1 MNNKANIDVIGRL
14 VSLNINVIILFLKCS
29 HCVFHMA
36 CLRQKKRANELKTR
50 EKYSWQRYLLDALPE
65 RRTMTMHHEISARR
79 SLMPAGDGSKS
90 LSDTL
95 SPTRQWGREKSGPRP
110 YETDPFRRHLSST
123 LLDFKLRFS
132 HLFIS
137 QCSHR
142 VFHVV
147 HSEVPHAKRLLLRWI
162 VEIFKEIPRYTMVK
176 NYSYVYPAATNSL

>member
-1 MNNKANIDVIGRL
+1 M
-14 VSLNINVIILFLKCS
+14 
-29 HCVFHMA
+29 
-36 CLRQKKRANELKTR
+36 R

-65 RRTMTMHHEISARR
+65 RRTMTMHHKISARR
-79 SLMPAGDGSKS
+79 SLVPAGDSSK
-90 LSDTL
+90 LFSDTL
-95 SPTRQWGREKSGPRP
+95 SPTRQWGREKSAPRP

-147 HSEVPHAKRLLLRWI
+147 HSEVWACARAKTDIIERVSIACTWNANSKNDQDFLANFHICRLPFLRENRLFR
-162 VEIFKEIPRYTMVK
+162 VCRLRE
-176 NYSYVYPAATNSL
+176 N